1 MSEKKYA
8 DDDPERTLVTL
19 DQLSQTIEVMTSVVN
34 RLRRHLSDQ
43 VKAQLESQIEAQED
57 VETLAALQNESPV
70 QTATNESNAETVSA
84 QTLHAGC
91 QKSEQEL
98 AREQERES
106 FVVEI
111 SQQEIEP
118 NRKSTKILH

>member
-1 MSEKKYA
+1 MSDKKYA

-43 VKAQLESQIEAQED
+43 IKGQLESQD
-57 VETLAALQNESPV
+57 DDSPV
-70 QTATNESNAETVSA
+70 EAAAQANKTEANAELLEKA
-84 QTLHAGC
+84 
-91 QKSEQEL
+91 KNKK
-98 AREQERES
+98 RES

-118 NRKSTKILH
+118 IRKSTKVLH

>member
-43 VKAQLESQIEAQED
+43 IKAQLESQIEAQE
-57 VETLAALQNESPV
+57 ELEALAALQIESPM
-70 QTATNESNAETVSA
+70 QSATSESNSE
-84 QTLHAGC
+84 
-91 QKSEQEL
+91 KSEQEL
-98 AREQERES
+98 ARDRERES

-118 NRKSTKILH
+118 TRKSTKVLH

>member
-43 VKAQLESQIEAQED
+43 IKAQLESQAQVQEELEA
-57 VETLAALQNESPV
+57 LAAMQVELPAQA
-70 QTATNESNAETVSA
+70 ATSESNAEQA
-84 QTLHAGC
+84 E
-91 QKSEQEL
+91 KSQ
-98 AREQERES
+98 QERERDS

-111 SQQEIEP
+111 SQQEIDP
-118 NRKSTKILH
+118 VRKSTKTLH